1 MRVAPVRAAAAPVR
15 ATAKSVHR
23 APVAPA
29 KPSGRG
35 EPIERKKRR

>member
-1 MRVAPVRAAAAPVR
+1 
-15 ATAKSVHR
+15 VHR